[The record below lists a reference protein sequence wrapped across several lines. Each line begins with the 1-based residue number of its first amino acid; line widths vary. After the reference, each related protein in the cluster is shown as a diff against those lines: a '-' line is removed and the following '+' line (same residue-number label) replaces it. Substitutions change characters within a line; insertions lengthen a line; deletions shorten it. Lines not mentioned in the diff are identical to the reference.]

1 MISMGLTFHSDADHC
16 RHAITTF
23 LHAFLLQQSRIPFD
37 PAMLV
42 HNKFSKI
49 FASSKSS

>member
-1 MISMGLTFHSDADHC
+1 MISMGLTFHNDADHC

-23 LHAFLLQQSRIPFD
+23 LHAVLLEQSRIPSD
-37 PAMLV
+37 PAIMV